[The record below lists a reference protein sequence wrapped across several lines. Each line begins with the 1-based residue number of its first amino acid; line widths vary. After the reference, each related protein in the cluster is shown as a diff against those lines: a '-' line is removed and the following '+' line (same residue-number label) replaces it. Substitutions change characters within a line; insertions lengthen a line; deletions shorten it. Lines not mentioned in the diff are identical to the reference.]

1 MLTKCIYSE
10 ALLAHLNHNSH
21 KILRNGHNITA
32 SLFENNWLSWQDPNI
47 IADIGARCLVY
58 RNGMYQCHL
67 PTFETTTWNNDRSF
81 HTSVSTEMVFI
92 TVTCQPSKGCFEWR
106 ETTTEAL
113 RHQRRWPLASGLVL
127 VETSI
132 FSPKIMMV
140 MICRSQVLTD
150 DQRWDL
156 VKVSVGQLL
165 LGSVRSGSGS

>member
-1 MLTKCIYSE
+1 MPLVQCPCLHHAYILRLSWPSWTTIVTRSSEMLTTLPLHYLTK
-10 ALLAHLNHNSH
+10 
-21 KILRNGHNITA
+21 
-32 SLFENNWLSWQDPNI
+32 NWLSWQDPNI

-67 PTFETTTWNNDRSF
+67 PTFEGLLWVTWNNDRSF
-81 HTSVSTEMVFI
+81 HTSVSTGMVFI

-113 RHQRRWPLASGLVL
+113 RHQRQWPLASGLVL

-150 DQRWDL
+150 DQRWSKFRL
-156 VKVSVGQLL
+156 ASYY
-165 LGSVRSGSGS
+165 